1 MWESA
6 SPQPPQEAKPAA
18 KPRREKSGEDLV
30 LWAQLFL
37 CGLVLAGVYCAK
49 RFQLPVYAAL
59 RTTYEA
65 ALQEQG
71 PGFLDS
77 ERNFL
82 KFAEQT
88 AAELRQAAAEVFA
101 ELRTATPESAARPAH
116 ARAAYLPSGSSA
128 ESYQPDF
135 PMVFPLPGRVYE
147 RTSGYGWRTD
157 PMGGQGTDFHTG
169 VDLAVGQG
177 TPVLAAADGVVR
189 FAGWH
194 SSYGNYVRIL
204 HAGGDETIYA
214 HMQYLFVR
222 TGQRV
227 TAGETLGTVGATGN
241 ATGPHLHFELLH
253 KGTRYDPSEALE
265 GAA

>member
-1 MWESA
+1 MWEDA
-6 SPQPPQEAKPAA
+6 TPRPPQQPAPPAA
-18 KPRREKSGEDLV
+18 GKKRSEENLV

-37 CGLVLAGVYCAK
+37 CAVALAGVFAA
-49 RFQLPVYAAL
+49 RHFRLPAYAAVRAL
-59 RTTYEA
+59 YTA
-65 ALQEQG
+65 AMQERG
-71 PGFLDS
+71 PDFLGE

-88 AAELRQAAAEVFA
+88 AGDLRRAAQEVFA
-101 ELRTATPESAARPAH
+101 ELRTATPETAART
-116 ARAAYLPSGSSA
+116 ARAKSRPAPSGSSD
-128 ESYQPDF
+128 EEYRPDF

-169 VDLAVGQG
+169 LDLAVGQG
-177 TPVLAAADGVVR
+177 TQVLAAADGVVR

-194 SSYGNYVRIL
+194 NSYGNYVRIL
-204 HAGGDETIYA
+204 HEGGDETIYA

-227 TAGETLGTVGATGN
+227 TGGETLGTVGATGN

-253 KGTRYDPSEALE
+253 KGKRYDPTQALE